1 MMTHI
6 DGYQELEEKIIQKKI
21 RCRLEKKRIVMNACL
36 FSKSKEFKGFPPV
49 MILED
54 FCGQMP
60 VVTIPLSPLSTPPCF
75 GVVFGLRWFCSVA
88 FPFKTVSLSFIKV
101 SCEY

>member
-1 MMTHI
+1 
-6 DGYQELEEKIIQKKI
+6 
-21 RCRLEKKRIVMNACL
+21 MNSCL
-36 FSKSKEFKGFPPV
+36 FNKTKEFYGFPPV

-60 VVTIPLSPLSTPPCF
+60 VVTIPPPFHTPHPSCCF
-75 GVVFGLRWFCSVA
+75 GVVFGLWWFCSVA
-88 FPFKTVSLSFIKV
+88 FPFKTLSFSFIKV